1 MKRTRTS
8 RSSSYESVDSDMS
21 TCSSFKRLK
30 HSESDEESDDSGF
43 PIKVFVVQA
52 KLSPE
57 EISGLISMVEQQQ
70 SMRMLELCS
79 IPAEADVIVTG
90 IQMKKRLER
99 HISWQL
105 AKRRAIVSPQ
115 WIKDSVAKEQPMPCG
130 DYAAIQELHDETVHN
145 CPNPKGCD
153 ECSGTSQPEAEVAP
167 SSLSYKARYACQRA
181 SPLVCANQS
190 LAEEIDILRRARELE
205 GEAMSALAYERTVAV
220 IKAYPHVIS
229 PSKLESDLAKISGVG
244 KKVQVKIEE
253 YLTTGQILEAREI
266 LASQR
271 FRSLSEFNTIYGIG
285 PVTARQLYDK
295 GMSTLEHLDSYYD
308 IRAHNPVLEEQTN
321 PNIIESQVKRLST
334 KGIPEVTIQVGL
346 ALRHDLSQ
354 KIPREE
360 VRDMHDF
367 VMKELESLQHGC
379 VSTIVGGYRRGKE
392 ESNDVD
398 IVISHKDW
406 RGGGEKIKGLC
417 TRLVKH
423 LYDKGPVTHVMHLSS
438 FRPHNALRTGHWDSL
453 EKALTIFRLP
463 QAEGTSRIHRRLD
476 LIFASPET
484 YWTAVT
490 GWTGSKMFE
499 RDLRLWAKYEKGYKF
514 DSTGITRR
522 HDSKLFY
529 PKSEQEVFEILGL
542 EWVDPTLRN
551 TGV

>member
-1 MKRTRTS
+1 
-8 RSSSYESVDSDMS
+8 MS
-21 TCSSFKRLK
+21 TRSSFKRLK
-30 HSESDEESDDSGF
+30 HFESDEESDDSGF

-57 EISGLISMVEQQQ
+57 EISGLISMVEQQ

-115 WIKDSVAKEQPMPCG
+115 WIKDSVAKEQLMPCG

-145 CPNPKGCD
+145 CPDPKGCD
-153 ECSGTSQPEAEVAP
+153 ECSGTSQPEVAP

-190 LAEEIDILRRARELE
+190 LAKEIDILKRARELE
-205 GEAMSALAYERTVAV
+205 GEAMSALAYERAVATYRL
-220 IKAYPHVIS
+220 AYPHVIN
-229 PSKLESDLAKISGVG
+229 PSKLEFDLAKISSVG

-295 GMSTLEHLDSYYD
+295 GMSTLEHLESYYD

-334 KGIPEVTIQVGL
+334 KGIPEVTVQVGL

-360 VRDMHDF
+360 VREMHVL
-367 VMKELESLQHGC
+367 VMKELETLQHGC

-423 LYDKGPVTHVMHLSS
+423 LYNKGLVTHVMHLSS

-463 QAEGTSRIHRRLD
+463 QSEGTSRIHRRLD
-476 LIFASPET
+476 LIFASPEA

-499 RDLRLWAKYEKGYKF
+499 RDLRLWAEHEKGYKF

>member
-1 MKRTRTS
+1 
-8 RSSSYESVDSDMS
+8 
-21 TCSSFKRLK
+21 
-30 HSESDEESDDSGF
+30 
-43 PIKVFVVQA
+43 
-52 KLSPE
+52 
-57 EISGLISMVEQQQ
+57 
-70 SMRMLELCS
+70 
-79 IPAEADVIVTG
+79 
-90 IQMKKRLER
+90 
-99 HISWQL
+99 
-105 AKRRAIVSPQ
+105 
-115 WIKDSVAKEQPMPCG
+115 
-130 DYAAIQELHDETVHN
+130 
-145 CPNPKGCD
+145 
-153 ECSGTSQPEAEVAP
+153 
-167 SSLSYKARYACQRA
+167 
-181 SPLVCANQS
+181 
-190 LAEEIDILRRARELE
+190 
-205 GEAMSALAYERTVAV
+205 
-220 IKAYPHVIS
+220 
-229 PSKLESDLAKISGVG
+229 
-244 KKVQVKIEE
+244 
-253 YLTTGQILEAREI
+253 
-266 LASQR
+266 
-271 FRSLSEFNTIYGIG
+271 
-285 PVTARQLYDK
+285 
-295 GMSTLEHLDSYYD
+295 MSTLEHLESYYD

-334 KGIPEVTIQVGL
+334 KGIPEVTVQVGL

-360 VRDMHDF
+360 VREMHVL
-367 VMKELESLQHGC
+367 VMKELETLQHGC

-423 LYDKGPVTHVMHLSS
+423 LYNKGLVTHVMHLSS

-463 QAEGTSRIHRRLD
+463 QSEGTSRIHRRLD
-476 LIFASPET
+476 LIFASPEA

-499 RDLRLWAKYEKGYKF
+499 RDLRLWAEHEKGYKF